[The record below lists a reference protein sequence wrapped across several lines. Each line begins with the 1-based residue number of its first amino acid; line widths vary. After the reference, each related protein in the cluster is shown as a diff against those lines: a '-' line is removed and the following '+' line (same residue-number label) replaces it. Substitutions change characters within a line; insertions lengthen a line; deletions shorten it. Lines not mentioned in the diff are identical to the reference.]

1 MIMIKLK
8 QKYFFIQ
15 LMVLVASICVIQVSA
30 QNTTVIKGK
39 VISKKTGKPL
49 EGITVV
55 EKDRNDRIVNGVPT
69 DINGNYQI
77 KVSDVNDSL
86 YFSHIGLKTETR
98 AINNKI
104 TINVSLTEDSKTLD
118 AVVVT
123 SRRAGVESTGG
134 FLGVD
139 KHLQSAA
146 ITTVKMKDL
155 EEVPATSIDQVLQGQ
170 VAGLMINMNSGDPG
184 SGSSIQIRGASSI
197 GLGSKPLIVVDDVP
211 FKTQQRVDVNSPE
224 GLSDLVNISPSD
236 IETISI
242 LKDAAA
248 TALYGSD
255 GSNGVIV
262 IKTKRGE
269 KGAPRVNISSMSSVN
284 LPQRPIPLLNGDQYK
299 TMILEAYQH
308 RYGTNVDLNTSPIRN
323 LFLDPSDLNYE
334 NYNNNT
340 YWPDKINM
348 RQGYGETLS
357 GSVIGGGDAAR
368 YNVSLGYTNSAGPA
382 LGTKFERVSGRFNF
396 DYKISNKLSFMSDI
410 SYSDSKKK
418 STYANTGDISLRK
431 APILPVYN
439 QDQYGNSLST
449 YFFPGNTGFQND
461 VNNPIALANNAL
473 ANDGE
478 NRLDGTISV
487 RYNPVKG
494 LQINNLISTTYDA
507 LTSDRFLPHSAT
519 GADYYRA
526 NNFYLTMNS
535 SVNSSSVYPVNA
547 YSMYVKNDIIYQKDI
562 GKNKLMGGLYTIYQ
576 TNTSYYMNLV
586 GTNSPSEFLTSPYST
601 DIQTTTTSGRT
612 LNRDL
617 SVVGQAYYFY
627 EDRYS
632 ISGSVRRQG
641 NSAFGRNNRYGNFP
655 AVSGFWRPSSEPFLK
670 GKFTWLDDLKFR
682 GSWGITGRAPTVSA
696 ANAFTFSANSPFIDI
711 AGVTPDNIQL
721 VNLRWEKTTTTNLG
735 VDLSLWNGRLSLTSD
750 ISQNTTRDLLLNAP
764 LSNTSGFETVT
775 QNFGTLKGKTAEL
788 SVTGQPLA
796 TKNWKLTASFD
807 ISTSSNRVMALPNNA
822 PVIRGNVLDNG
833 LYLSLINVGDR
844 FGTIYGLKSL
854 GVYSRDEDAYVKN
867 SKGEYIT
874 DVNGNKV
881 PVRWLTQNGEPFV
894 GGDAHYAD
902 LNNDGVINRQDV
914 TAIGNA
920 TPKYYGGFMFRL
932 NYRKAW
938 EMFSTFTYQTD
949 FDIINMAKMVTS
961 NMYTNNNQS
970 QAVMRRWR
978 KPGDITDV
986 PRALYGAGHNWVGS
1000 DRFVED
1006 GSYIKFNTLSLA
1018 YNFQRSL
1025 LERIKIRSA
1034 KLAFTV
1040 SNLYILTKYSGVD
1053 PSISLN
1059 SNDPFS
1065 FGQDNAL
1072 TPIPIAYTAAIWV
1085 NF

>member
-1 MIMIKLK
+1 MLPHIKIIRRLA
-8 QKYFFIQ
+8 
-15 LMVLVASICVIQVSA
+15 VLVICLISLQGIA
-30 QNTTVIKGK
+30 QNTSVIRGK
-39 VISKKTGKPL
+39 VISKPNGKPL

-55 EKDRNDRIVNGVPT
+55 EKDHNDRIVNGVRS

-77 KVSDVNDSL
+77 KIVNQDDSL
-86 YFSHIGLKTETR
+86 YFSHVGLKTEAR
-98 AINNKI
+98 SINHQI
-104 TINVSLTEDSKTLD
+104 TINLSMISEAKDMETIVITGKK
-118 AVVVT
+118 APV
-123 SRRAGVESTGG
+123 ASTGG
-134 FLGVD
+134 FIDLD
-139 KHLQSAA
+139 KRLQSAA
-146 ITTVKMKDL
+146 ITTIKMKDL

-170 VAGLMINMNSGDPG
+170 VSGLMINMNSGDPG
-184 SGSSIQIRGASSI
+184 SGSSIQIRGANSI
-197 GLGSKPLIVVDDVP
+197 GLGSKPLIVVDEVP
-211 FKTQQRVDVNSPE
+211 FKTQAQVDVNSPE
-224 GLSDLVNISPSD
+224 GISELVNISPSD
-236 IETISI
+236 IESISI

-269 KGAPRVNISSMSSVN
+269 RGSPRVNITSMSTVN
-284 LPQRPIPLLNGDQYK
+284 LPQRPIPLLDGDQYK
-299 TMILEAYQH
+299 TMMLEAYQH
-308 RYGTNVDLNTSPIRN
+308 RYGTNIDLNTSAIRN
-323 LFLDPSDLNYE
+323 LFLEPTSIDYE

-340 YWPDKINM
+340 YWPDKVNM
-348 RQGYGETLS
+348 KQGFGQTLS
-357 GSVIGGGDAAR
+357 GSIIGGGDAAR
-368 YNVSLGYTNSAGPA
+368 YNVSLGYSNQAGPA
-382 LGTKFERVSGRFNF
+382 LGTNFERVTGRFNF

-431 APILPVYN
+431 APILPVYT
-439 QDQYGNSLST
+439 QDQYGNSLGT

-461 VNNPIALANNAL
+461 VNNPLAIINKALANN
-473 ANDGE
+473 GE
-478 NRLDGTISV
+478 NRLDGSISV

-494 LQINNLISTTYDA
+494 LQINNLVSTTYDA
-507 LTSDRFLPHSAT
+507 LTQDMFLPHSAT
-519 GADYYRA
+519 GADYYRS
-526 NNFYLTMNS
+526 NNFYLVMNS
-535 SVNSSSVYPVNA
+535 AVNSSSVYPLNA
-547 YSMYVKNDIIYQKDI
+547 FSLYAKNDIIYQKDI
-562 GKNKLMGGLYTIYQ
+562 GKHKLMGGLYTIYQ
-576 TNTSYYMNLV
+576 SNTSYSMNLA
-586 GTNSPSEFLTSPYST
+586 GTNAPSEYLTSPYST
-601 DIQTTTTSGRT
+601 DIQSTLTST
-612 LNRDL
+612 KSLNRDL

-632 ISGSVRRQG
+632 VSGSIRRQG
-641 NSAFGRNNRYGNFP
+641 NSAFGKNNRFGNFP
-655 AVSGFWRPSSEPFLK
+655 AVSGFWRPSSEPFIK
-670 GKFTWLDDLKFR
+670 GKFKWLDDLKFR
-682 GSWGITGRAPTVSA
+682 GSWGITGRAPQVSA
-696 ANAFTFSANSPFIDI
+696 ANAFTFSANSPFVDI

-721 VNLRWEKTTTTNLG
+721 VNLRWEKTTTSNLG

-750 ISQNTTRDLLLNAP
+750 YSENTTRDLLLNVP

-775 QNFGTLKGKTAEL
+775 QNFGTLKGHTTEFAI
-788 SVTGQPLA
+788 TGQPIA
-796 TKNWKLTASFD
+796 SKMWKLTVSGNISSSF
-807 ISTSSNRVMALPNNA
+807 NKVVALPNNM
-822 PVIRGNVLDNG
+822 PVVRGNVLDNG

-854 GVYSRDEDAYVKN
+854 GVYSRDDDAYVKN
-867 SKGEYIT
+867 SKGQFIT
-874 DVNGNKV
+874 DLNGNKV
-881 PVRWLTQNGEPFV
+881 PVRWLNQKGDPFV

-902 LNNDGVINRQDV
+902 LNKDGVINTQDV

-932 NYRKAW
+932 NYSKPW
-938 EMFSTFTYQTD
+938 ELFATFTYQYD
-949 FDIINMAKMVTS
+949 FDIVNMAKMVTS

-978 KPGDITDV
+978 KPGDVTDI

-1006 GSYIKFNTLSLA
+1006 GSYIKFNTLTFA
-1018 YNFQRSL
+1018 YNLQRGL
-1025 LERIKIRSA
+1025 LQKINLRSA

-1072 TPIPIAYTAAIWV
+1072 TPTPIAYTASIWV
-1085 NF
+1085 NL